1 LEINISVPTI
11 IRYVRN
17 DDIISSE
24 LFVQQI
30 PMKQSLVD
38 MNLKTNDRLLN
49 RAKHENSASTIRRS
63 SSRLT
68 METILEETHECCTP
82 DTFFCEISSSD
93 FYSITPLVF

>member
-1 LEINISVPTI
+1 LEINISVPAI

-30 PMKQSLVD
+30 PTKQSLVD
-38 MNLKTNDRLLN
+38 TNLKTNDRLLS
-49 RAKHENSASTIRRS
+49 RAKHENSALTIRRS
-63 SSRLT
+63 LPRLI
-68 METILEETHECCTP
+68 METIIEETHEYGIP
-82 DTFFCEISSSD
+82 DTCFCEISSSD